1 MAPAAPVAAK
11 AAPAENGETPKPVR
25 SATPPVDAPAAKA
38 APTADSAA
46 PKTGSAFDGDW
57 FGLTRRL
64 NGAVKQLASLCEL
77 AGHAPGMLSLRLPEA
92 HKGLLDGF
100 GDKLRLAIC
109 EQIGKDTRIDIELGR
124 TQGDSPAEITAR
136 AKAERQSEAEAA
148 IYADPFVQALIEQ
161 GGGTVT
167 DIHPLQQ

>member
-1 MAPAAPVAAK
+1 MPLP
-11 AAPAENGETPKPVR
+11 
-25 SATPPVDAPAAKA
+25 SAKA
-38 APTADSAA
+38 APTTDSAA

-77 AGHAPGMLSLRLPEA
+77 AGHAPGVLSLRLPEA

-161 GGGTVT
+161 GGATVT